1 MIRSSSLKR
10 GRIEGNDAVDNP
22 TGAGHDSKRVRRTI
36 SDERNKKPERSV
48 SFEGI
53 PLQRSISVG
62 TYERGIA
69 MGRKRR
75 NSNYAIPEILA
86 PWLKGQRNSS
96 VSTFNDASSNAVET
110 TDSYGKAYSFSTN
123 ASKPRIQVANTRTRA
138 LSSFDLTKDEGLP
151 AGVVAKGS
159 GKQEGKERRD
169 RVVSFGFV
177 TAAEAL
183 GDTKLADEKSS
194 VNSSIVSKGSA
205 RVFKRS
211 FSAPVD
217 AVPQQ
222 LRQAEKV
229 PDERKGTRSAEV
241 TQPQPH
247 TYVES
252 DSVFSSDPTEVLFN
266 KPQGGT
272 AYPTYRNTPVAMA
285 SSAVEDVSS
294 RDKGVVKESKKD
306 APKSPETTF
315 AKPAQ
320 GKVDK
325 KSGVQ
330 DSAST
335 SSNKDR
341 KETAEEKRKRL
352 ESSPSFEADI
362 DMLVYDQFSDW
373 HVGDR
378 YKCEKV
384 IGKGSYGSVCQAMD
398 LDRMNTKVA
407 IKRIHGLFD
416 NMADA
421 KRILREIRI
430 LRELRHENI
439 IPIMDIIKPPN
450 LER

>member
-1 MIRSSSLKR
+1 MISLLLLLLSHVRFTREIPIFFFEISLLLLLLHSSSCSFFFSFFFSLCCVQFSHDRHPADSITPSGRTCTVVDCIDQTFLLFFGFLTVNKMIRSSSLKR

-22 TGAGHDSKRVRRTI
+22 TGAGHDNKRVRRTI

-205 RVFKRS
+205 RQFKRS

-241 TQPQPH
+241 TNHSH
-247 TYVES
+247 TH
-252 DSVFSSDPTEVLFN
+252 TL
-266 KPQGGT
+266 
-272 AYPTYRNTPVAMA
+272 
-285 SSAVEDVSS
+285 
-294 RDKGVVKESKKD
+294 
-306 APKSPETTF
+306 
-315 AKPAQ
+315 
-320 GKVDK
+320 
-325 KSGVQ
+325 
-330 DSAST
+330 
-335 SSNKDR
+335 
-341 KETAEEKRKRL
+341 
-352 ESSPSFEADI
+352 
-362 DMLVYDQFSDW
+362 
-373 HVGDR
+373 
-378 YKCEKV
+378 KV
-384 IGKGSYGSVCQAMD
+384 IVFFQAT
-398 LDRMNTKVA
+398 LQKCYSISLKVG
-407 IKRIHGLFD
+407 RHTLLTEIHQ
-416 NMADA
+416 
-421 KRILREIRI
+421 
-430 LRELRHENI
+430 
-439 IPIMDIIKPPN
+439 
-450 LER
+450 